1 MEPGFDGWPEN
12 MMRRTDRERRIRQ
25 LVLFGSDVII
35 GTDRVIDVNIKPNTE
50 EGKIYLQ
57 SNELF

>member
-1 MEPGFDGWPEN
+1 
-12 MMRRTDRERRIRQ
+12 MRRTDRERRIRQ